1 MSLYSAR
8 SLCHP
13 VLSCNF
19 EKILPVRVSSFLFY
33 CRAVVR
39 QQVGKRVEA
48 GGSRW
53 KPADACQR
61 ARRAEQV
68 GVATRKSHTHTT
80 FTTSRKTLPTLI
92 ATNQPTLRP
101 SNQHCDRATNT
112 ATNSATNQLCNQL
125 CNQPTLQPT
134 KQPTNSATNQPTNSA
149 TNQPTLQP
157 TNQPTNTQPTNQHCN
172 QPTLQPTT
180 QQLTN
185 KLCDQPTLQRFNTA
199 TLQHCNQHCNN
210 TATNQQSN
218 ERRNFGA
225 KRTKTRNQT
234 KPNQTNTT
242 KTERR
247 KARKARKQEAPTDSL
262 SNFKF
267 QISFP
272 A

>member
-53 KPADACQR
+53 KPADARQR

-101 SNQHCDRATNT
+101 SNQHCDRATNS
-112 ATNSATNQLCNQL
+112 ATNSATN
-125 CNQPTLQPT
+125 
-134 KQPTNSATNQPTNSA
+134 KPTNKPTDQRRNDE
-149 TNQPTLQP
+149 TKR
-157 TNQPTNTQPTNQHCN
+157 
-172 QPTLQPTT
+172 QPTT
-180 QQLTN
+180 
-185 KLCDQPTLQRFNTA
+185 
-199 TLQHCNQHCNN
+199 
-210 TATNQQSN
+210 
-218 ERRNFGA
+218 
-225 KRTKTRNQT
+225 
-234 KPNQTNTT
+234 TT
-242 KTERR
+242 TTTP
-247 KARKARKQEAPTDSL
+247 PTDSDGDDDDERSQL
-262 SNFKF
+262 TE
-267 QISFP
+267 Q
-272 A
+272 